1 MTRNGKDRESAPFV
15 AAVEV
20 FVVREGRLLAMR
32 RARDSEAAAGAW
44 DAPSGR
50 VRPGEQPLAAARRE
64 VREESGLE
72 VEIDPRPVAS
82 YVAKRN
88 EDDMMVVAYR
98 GESDEGE
105 VILSHEHDEF
115 AWMTIGEFAAACPF
129 PLLVQAARRALTIG
143 RAIPAG
149 AQDSPGV

>member
-1 MTRNGKDRESAPFV
+1 MHNPFV

-20 FVVREGRLLAMR
+20 FIFRGERILAMR

-44 DAPSGR
+44 DALSGR
-50 VRPGEQPLAAARRE
+50 VHPGEQPLDAARRE
-64 VREESGLE
+64 AREESGLE
-72 VEIDPRPVAS
+72 IHLEPRPVTS

-98 GESDEGE
+98 AESEAGE

-115 AWMTIGEFAAACPF
+115 AWMTIEEFTTACRF
-129 PLLVQAARRALTIG
+129 PILVEAARLALKTRGAPPG
-143 RAIPAG
+143 RMRTSSHETEG
-149 AQDSPGV
+149 SKT

>member
-1 MTRNGKDRESAPFV
+1 MTRTDEGGGSTPFV

-20 FVVREGRLLAMR
+20 FVLRDGRLLAMR

-44 DAPSGR
+44 DALSGR

-88 EDDMMVVAYR
+88 EDDMMVVAFR
-98 GESDEGE
+98 AESEEGE

-115 AWMTIGEFAAACPF
+115 AWMTIEEFAAACPF
-129 PLLVQAARRALTIG
+129 PLLVEAARMVLAIG
-143 RAIPAG
+143 RASSGG
-149 AQDSPGV
+149 ARPVR

>member
-1 MTRNGKDRESAPFV
+1 MTRAGEDHGSVPFV

-20 FVVREGRLLAMR
+20 FVFRDGRLLAMR

-44 DAPSGR
+44 DALSGR
-50 VRPGEQPLAAARRE
+50 VRPGEQPLDAARRE

-72 VEIDPRPVAS
+72 IEPDPRPVAS

-98 GESDEGE
+98 AESEAGD
-105 VILSHEHDEF
+105 VILSHEHDEY
-115 AWMTIGEFAAACPF
+115 AWMTIEDFSAACPF
-129 PLLVQAARRALTIG
+129 PRLVEAARMALEARSAASGIRRPTC
-143 RAIPAG
+143 
-149 AQDSPGV
+149 